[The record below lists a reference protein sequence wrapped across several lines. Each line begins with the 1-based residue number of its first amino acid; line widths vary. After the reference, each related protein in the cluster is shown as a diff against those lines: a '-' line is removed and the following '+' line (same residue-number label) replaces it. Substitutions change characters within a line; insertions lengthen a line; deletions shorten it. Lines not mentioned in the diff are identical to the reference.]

1 MIFWIVY
8 SLVRIYWPSRLIQP
22 VQSLISSVSVGCV
35 LGQWKAG
42 KPTTSIIANPPVA
55 GSIARAT
62 THSRQGS
69 STGIWSLVMQRG
81 RFT

>member
-8 SLVRIYWPSRLIQP
+8 SLVRFYPPSLVQP
-22 VQSLISSVSVGCV
+22 LLRHLVRVAVV
-35 LGQWKAG
+35 HWLGRWTAG
-42 KPTTSIIANPPVA
+42 MPTTSIIANPPVA
-55 GSIARAT
+55 DSLERVT
-62 THSRQGS
+62 TSLRQGS

>member
-1 MIFWIVY
+1 MIFWIVC
-8 SLVRIYWPSRLIQP
+8 SLVRIYPLSLVQPLLRQLVGGAVVPRLER
-22 VQSLISSVSVGCV
+22 
-35 LGQWKAG
+35 WRAG
-42 KPTTSIIANPPVA
+42 MPTTSIIANPPVA
-55 GSIARAT
+55 DSIARVT